1 MQGIH
6 FMKRYFTKILI
17 ITLFF
22 LMLLFPQETFSG
34 ASRGLMLWFQT
45 VLPTLLP
52 FVIFS
57 NLLLYTHAVDLI
69 ARLLGPVLGR
79 LLHVSDYGAF
89 AVLAGFLCGYPMG
102 SKVTADLL
110 REGHISW
117 NEASYLLSFCNN
129 ASPIFIIS
137 YVVLKGLGDETLLL
151 PSLVILFGSPIL
163 ASFLFRR
170 KWLCNASDAV
180 TGHPA
185 AGEQTKANAQASS
198 GGSLVD
204 LCIMNGCETITKVG
218 GYIMLF
224 SIFLTLAAE
233 LPVTFSFYHYLLL
246 PSLEVTNGIALLS
259 PAPLSGGLEYLLCM
273 MQTSFG
279 GWCAVAQTKCMLAD
293 TGLSIRP
300 YITEKLVTMLITS
313 LLTIAYLKLL

>member
-1 MQGIH
+1 
-6 FMKRYFTKILI
+6 MKRYFTKILI
-17 ITLFF
+17 IVLFF

-34 ASRGLMLWFQT
+34 ASNGLMLWFRT

-129 ASPIFIIS
+129 TSPIFIIS
-137 YVVLKGLGDETLLL
+137 YVVLKGLGDETLIL
-151 PSLVILFGSPIL
+151 PSLIILLSSPLL

-170 KWLCNASDAV
+170 KWLCNASSA
-180 TGHPA
+180 GINHPA
-185 AGEQTKANAQASS
+185 AGNSAIVKAQVSS
-198 GGSLVD
+198 GSNLVD

-224 SIFLTLAAE
+224 SIFLTLATK
-233 LPVTFSFYHYLLL
+233 LPITFAFYHYMLL
-246 PSLEVTNGIALLS
+246 PSLEVTNGISLLS
-259 PAPLSGGLEYLLCM
+259 LAPLSGGLKFLLCM

-313 LLTIAYLKLL
+313 LLTISYLKLL